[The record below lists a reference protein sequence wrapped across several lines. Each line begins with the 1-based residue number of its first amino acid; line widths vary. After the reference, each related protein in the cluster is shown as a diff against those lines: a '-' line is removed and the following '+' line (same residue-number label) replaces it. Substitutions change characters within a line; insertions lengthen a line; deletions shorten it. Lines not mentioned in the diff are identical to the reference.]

1 MSKLFPSLF
10 SPLEIKGKR
19 FKNRLFLSAHGTG
32 YAEGGTVGD
41 RGLAY
46 YRARISRGIGLLIT
60 EANHVVSVE
69 GQSYPQLS
77 AASDD
82 CIPRLRRIADLCGQH
97 DCRFFGQIYHEGRG
111 RAHSIDGSQDVAI
124 APSALPDERH
134 HIMPRAMTTA
144 MIDDLLERF
153 AAAARRMYEA
163 GTDGV
168 EVLVG
173 MGYLHAQF
181 LSPRTNI
188 RTDAYGG
195 SAEGRGRFLRETL
208 SAMRQ
213 ATGHDFIIGIRIAG
227 EEYDPDGLKLE
238 DAIETC
244 QSLDGDKLIDYANVC
259 AAGTHGLIGSSYIV
273 PPMFVDTG
281 PTLPFAEA
289 VRNAISVPVFTAG
302 RINQAQQAEHA
313 VATGQTDMVGMVRAF
328 ITDPEF
334 AIKAQQDRPDDIR
347 ACIACNQACIGHR
360 QSGHGVSC
368 IQFPETGRELEYGD
382 RQPADSAK
390 RITVV
395 GGGPGGM
402 KAAVV
407 AAERGHHVTL
417 YEKSSRL
424 GGQALLAQ
432 ALPGR
437 AEFGGLITNLETE
450 IQRHGVVVEKNSPAS
465 AQSVLAG
472 APDTVIIAT
481 GATPYMPPG
490 EFEEAHVVTAWD
502 VIENRANVG
511 KSVVVADWRCDW
523 IGLGL
528 AEKLAGEGCS
538 VTLCVNGEMAG
549 QSIQSYVR
557 QQWAG
562 RLHQLGVKV
571 VPYVRLFGA
580 DADTVYMQHVMT
592 GDAILYEE
600 TETLVLAYGHQGELE
615 LYRSLQGKIDD
626 LHAIGDCLS
635 PRTAEEAMLEGLK
648 IGAAV

>member
-1 MSKLFPSLF
+1 MP
-10 SPLEIKGKR
+10 
-19 FKNRLFLSAHGTG
+19 T
-32 YAEGGTVGD
+32 
-41 RGLAY
+41 
-46 YRARISRGIGLLIT
+46 
-60 EANHVVSVE
+60 
-69 GQSYPQLS
+69 
-77 AASDD
+77 
-82 CIPRLRRIADLCGQH
+82 
-97 DCRFFGQIYHEGRG
+97 EGR
-111 RAHSIDGSQDVAI
+111 A
-124 APSALPDERH
+124 
-134 HIMPRAMTTA
+134 
-144 MIDDLLERF
+144 
-153 AAAARRMYEA
+153 
-163 GTDGV
+163 
-168 EVLVG
+168 
-173 MGYLHAQF
+173 
-181 LSPRTNI
+181 
-188 RTDAYGG
+188 
-195 SAEGRGRFLRETL
+195 RETL

-213 ATGHDFIIGIRIAG
+213 TTSEDFIIGIRIAG

-244 QSLDGDKLIDYANVC
+244 QALDRDGLIDYANVC
-259 AAGTHGLIGSSYIV
+259 AAGTHGLVGSSYIV

-289 VRNAISVPVFTAG
+289 VRNAISVPVLTAG
-302 RINQAQQAEHA
+302 RINQPQQAEHA
-313 VATGQTDMVGMVRAF
+313 LTSGQTDMVGMVRAF

-334 AIKAQQDRPDDIR
+334 AIKAREDRPDDIR

-368 IQFPETGRELEYGD
+368 IQFPETGRELEYGV
-382 RQPADSAK
+382 RKPARSAK

-407 AAERGHHVTL
+407 AAERGHDVTL

-437 AEFGGLITNLETE
+437 AEFGGLITNLERE
-450 IQRHGVVVEKNSPAS
+450 IQRQGVVVEKNTEVTAES
-465 AQSVLAG
+465 ALADT
-472 APDTVIIAT
+472 PDAVIVAT
-481 GATPYMPPG
+481 GAIPYLPPG

-502 VIENRANVG
+502 IIKNRANVG

-523 IGLGL
+523 VGLGL
-528 AEKLAGEGCS
+528 AEKLASEGCS

-549 QSIQSYVR
+549 QSIQGYVR

-562 RLHQLGVKV
+562 RLHQLGVKI
-571 VPYVRLFGA
+571 VPYLRLFGA

-600 TETLVLAYGHQGELE
+600 TDTLVLAYGHAAELD
-615 LYRSLQGKIDD
+615 LYNALEGKIDE

-635 PRTAEEAMLEGLK
+635 PRTAEEAVLEGLK
-648 IGAAV
+648 VGAEI